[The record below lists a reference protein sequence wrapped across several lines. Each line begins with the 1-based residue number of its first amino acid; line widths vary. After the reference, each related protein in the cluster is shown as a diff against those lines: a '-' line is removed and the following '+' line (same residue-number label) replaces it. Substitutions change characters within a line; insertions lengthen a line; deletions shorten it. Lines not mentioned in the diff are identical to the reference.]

1 MNEKLAEKLANG
13 LHYLTFSE
21 DMNGYSMD
29 VDELKELILDIAN
42 EK

>member
-1 MNEKLAEKLANG
+1 MDDKLAEKLANG

-29 VDELKELILDIAN
+29 VEELKELILNIVD

>member
-1 MNEKLAEKLANG
+1 MDDKLAEKLAEG

-29 VDELKELILDIAN
+29 VEELKELILNIAN
-42 EK
+42 EN

>member
-1 MNEKLAEKLANG
+1 MDDKLAEKLAEG

-29 VDELKELILDIAN
+29 VEELKELILNNAN

>member
-1 MNEKLAEKLANG
+1 MDDKLAEKLANG

-29 VDELKELILDIAN
+29 VEELKELILNIVN
-42 EK
+42 EN